1 MSLSFE
7 EIFETIRMIGM
18 EHLDIRTT
26 TLGITLRDCVCESP
40 KDTADRVY
48 EKITRLGSKLV
59 PTITS
64 PNRSTS
70 TSWWRG

>member
-26 TLGITLRDCVCESP
+26 TLGVSLRDCATGSGES
-40 KDTADRVY
+40 TARKVY
-48 EKITRLGSKLV
+48 RKS
-59 PTITS
+59 
-64 PNRSTS
+64 
-70 TSWWRG
+70 